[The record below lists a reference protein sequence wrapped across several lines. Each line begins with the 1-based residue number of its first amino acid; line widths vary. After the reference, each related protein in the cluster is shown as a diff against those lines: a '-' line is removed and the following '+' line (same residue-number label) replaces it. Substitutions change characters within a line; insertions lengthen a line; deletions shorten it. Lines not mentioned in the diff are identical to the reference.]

1 MNILNSFIIKFLVIF
16 FALIGW
22 VNASPTKQELND
34 MKKIVGYFPN
44 WGIYGGHRNYFPSKV
59 PFNKVTHIN
68 VAFAYAGE
76 PGQAPKEPVKSPT
89 ANTFEI
95 KSPDEWADFQNPLG
109 ETWGSN
115 FSGVYGQLY
124 KYKLDNPGVSVLVS
138 IGGWTLSGSF
148 HHIAATEAGR
158 KRFAEKSVKFMKDY
172 KLDGVDIDWEFPGH
186 KRAADYTD
194 NFNDSGTPFAD
205 ASEKTTFT
213 LLLKALREEL
223 DKQGTTDNRY
233 YQLTAAIGS
242 SEALMNNTE
251 LSEYHKYLDMINI
264 MSYDMHG
271 AWENKT
277 NHQSPLHQHPNLP
290 DVGLTIEAAAKRL
303 ADAGVPKYKIV
314 VGSPF
319 YTRGWKGVEDDAG
332 LKNPNG
338 SALPGLYGSATGGA
352 AGRWDG
358 GVAAGVNA
366 YYHVVND
373 MIGKDGFKAY
383 RDEYSKVPY
392 LYSSTKKE
400 FYTYEDDVSVK
411 AKVEFVKANGYGGII
426 FWELSSDLNEPG
438 DGNTSVAKTAGEEVG
453 SDTTKKL
460 VDVVFKGFYGETSS
474 GPVLVNEDQPTAQ
487 EVSGEKEKTTSV
499 AEKKEEEYTK
509 TKKDYQHDP
518 AASSA
523 SAAVV
528 AGIKKYDPNHGPAS
542 HPHYDKGE
550 EVLSDDG
557 LKIFKAKWYV
567 ANNPNSDST
576 GWSEEPLPETIQD
589 VIPNDKKN
597 ESISA
602 AEKVAEVIGG
612 TETDNEAVDNAV
624 SEIIVTAA
632 SAAINAISGKIVIS
646 DAVYTDKTAEQLKTE
661 LQAMQEQLNKCHDGK
676 IYNTGDK
683 CKAADGTWYQFKW
696 WTKYDG
702 TQQTSMTVID
712 APAKQETIELIGA
725 KGIKK
730 WSASRVY
737 DKQGIKVLYDD
748 AVFESK
754 YWTSGNKPIK
764 FNDSTPWKFIGFA
777 DVGNEAVA
785 ENKEPE
791 IKIADL
797 PKPSVANPVVVDT
810 SGNVKTLV
818 GDGTGDKEYVESNLN
833 DDPVSTAQMT
843 TIYNNGDAFFMPF
856 VDTTLWPPYDF
867 NKAMDAGIKNFALA
881 FVVSPDGDCK
891 ARWGNYDAYTM
902 DNKTLNLVSKI
913 RNIHQKGGRAMVSF
927 GGIGAYND
935 LADSCKTVDDL
946 AAVYQGVIDTTKV
959 KMIDFDIEGHN
970 THNDVAVV
978 RRSKA
983 LFKIQEANPDVQIS
997 YTLAVMPTGLVH
1009 SGLKIVQAAI
1019 DAGVKFKAI
1028 NLMLMDYGSAFPGD
1042 QDGELKMAGYSIAAL
1057 KAVNAQLKVLL
1068 QGQSGFTADANGE
1081 YYNYLGA
1088 IPMIGR
1094 NDVLSEWFFI
1104 SDVKKLMQFCKDN
1117 GVRMTSMWSLNRDKP
1132 LSTGESA
1139 TGYLYKSTKLPAG
1152 TNPGGQEFD
1161 FSKELDFGE
1170 MGD

>member
-1 MNILNSFIIKFLVIF
+1 M
-16 FALIGW
+16 
-22 VNASPTKQELND
+22 
-34 MKKIVGYFPN
+34 M
-44 WGIYGGHRNYFPSKV
+44 
-59 PFNKVTHIN
+59 
-68 VAFAYAGE
+68 
-76 PGQAPKEPVKSPT
+76 
-89 ANTFEI
+89 
-95 KSPDEWADFQNPLG
+95 
-109 ETWGSN
+109 
-115 FSGVYGQLY
+115 
-124 KYKLDNPGVSVLVS
+124 
-138 IGGWTLSGSF
+138 
-148 HHIAATEAGR
+148 
-158 KRFAEKSVKFMKDY
+158 RF
-172 KLDGVDIDWEFPGH
+172 
-186 KRAADYTD
+186 
-194 NFNDSGTPFAD
+194 
-205 ASEKTTFT
+205 
-213 LLLKALREEL
+213 
-223 DKQGTTDNRY
+223 
-233 YQLTAAIGS
+233 
-242 SEALMNNTE
+242 
-251 LSEYHKYLDMINI
+251 
-264 MSYDMHG
+264 
-271 AWENKT
+271 
-277 NHQSPLHQHPNLP
+277 
-290 DVGLTIEAAAKRL
+290 
-303 ADAGVPKYKIV
+303 
-314 VGSPF
+314 
-319 YTRGWKGVEDDAG
+319 
-332 LKNPNG
+332 
-338 SALPGLYGSATGGA
+338 
-352 AGRWDG
+352 
-358 GVAAGVNA
+358 
-366 YYHVVND
+366 
-373 MIGKDGFKAY
+373 
-383 RDEYSKVPY
+383 
-392 LYSSTKKE
+392 
-400 FYTYEDDVSVK
+400 
-411 AKVEFVKANGYGGII
+411 
-426 FWELSSDLNEPG
+426 
-438 DGNTSVAKTAGEEVG
+438 
-453 SDTTKKL
+453 
-460 VDVVFKGFYGETSS
+460 
-474 GPVLVNEDQPTAQ
+474 
-487 EVSGEKEKTTSV
+487 
-499 AEKKEEEYTK
+499 
-509 TKKDYQHDP
+509 
-518 AASSA
+518 
-523 SAAVV
+523 
-528 AGIKKYDPNHGPAS
+528 
-542 HPHYDKGE
+542 
-550 EVLSDDG
+550 
-557 LKIFKAKWYV
+557 
-567 ANNPNSDST
+567 
-576 GWSEEPLPETIQD
+576 
-589 VIPNDKKN
+589 
-597 ESISA
+597 
-602 AEKVAEVIGG
+602 
-612 TETDNEAVDNAV
+612 
-624 SEIIVTAA
+624 
-632 SAAINAISGKIVIS
+632 
-646 DAVYTDKTAEQLKTE
+646 
-661 LQAMQEQLNKCHDGK
+661 
-676 IYNTGDK
+676 
-683 CKAADGTWYQFKW
+683 
-696 WTKYDG
+696 
-702 TQQTSMTVID
+702 
-712 APAKQETIELIGA
+712 
-725 KGIKK
+725 
-730 WSASRVY
+730 
-737 DKQGIKVLYDD
+737 
-748 AVFESK
+748 FESK

-777 DVGNEAVA
+777 DAKADANDTD
-785 ENKEPE
+785 KEPE

-843 TIYNNGDAFFMPF
+843 TIYNNSEAFFMPF

-881 FVVSPDGDCK
+881 FVVSPNGDCK

-983 LFKIQEANPDVQIS
+983 LKKIQDANPDVQIS